1 MEVCVSQ
8 LGGVSK
14 LATKTTVKTGALKA
28 KALKPQEQLVIKR
41 KDNDWYEGAFK
52 RFSIAQGRTDLR
64 RDQLGNLRAPMK
76 SDFQ

>member
-1 MEVCVSQ
+1 MEVSLSQ

-14 LATKTTVKTGALKA
+14 LATKNTGNTGAPKA
-28 KALKPQEQLVIKR
+28 KALKPQEKLAIKR

-52 RFSIAQGRTDLR
+52 RFSISQNRTDLR
-64 RDQLGNLRAPMK
+64 RDQLGILRAPMK